1 MHHSAGESIVRTPVA
16 SSVPITVTYSG
27 LGAIVTRS
35 NDVKAKENGCADQ
48 QTPVDQYHQIP
59 VEVQVCEIPLW
70 LWLFHL
76 VNAFHLQILFVTR
89 VSHVFFITDF
99 ALPRMLVIR
108 PSLPTPLLHSILLIH
123 CLALLFLT
131 YTVTRKG

>member
-1 MHHSAGESIVRTPVA
+1 MSQQVLSALATQISHSVLFVI
-16 SSVPITVTYSG
+16 
-27 LGAIVTRS
+27 
-35 NDVKAKENGCADQ
+35 AD
-48 QTPVDQYHQIP
+48 PQIP

-99 ALPRMLVIR
+99 ALPRILVIR